1 MLQFF
6 LHNYFKRFKLAAEFI
21 NKKYQN
27 VTISGKG
34 ILQNNLFS
42 YCLLCCIRYYDPQS
56 QILNSGK
63 PLWKTKRHLHVLSK
77 ASFF

>member
-6 LHNYFKRFKLAAEFI
+6 LHNYFKHFKLASQFI
-21 NKKYQN
+21 NKKYQKCDHF
-27 VTISGKG
+27 GKG

-42 YCLLCCIRYYDPQS
+42 YCLLCCIRYYDSQS
-56 QILNSGK
+56 QILNAGK
-63 PLWKTKRHLHVLSK
+63 PLWKTKRHLNVLSK